1 MLECG
6 CTEEESW
13 AEVVGA
19 REALDAAAAELAE
32 AKRAYDA
39 ATEAHLEAME
49 HWIGLS

>member
-1 MLECG
+1 MLDCG

-13 AEVVGA
+13 GEVVEA
-19 REALDAAAAELAE
+19 RKALDAAAAELAE

-49 HWIGLS
+49 HWAGIS